1 MVIVSVLLSAGLT
14 ITGCDKNSDTPSTD
28 VGPPAVTDPGPDT
41 PEPKVEQS
49 PLPITLPRPVFQG
62 TPQNIPVENLEPAL
76 GKPRPDFLAP
86 TGVTNIA
93 AGILPT
99 SSDDMPII
107 GELDYITDGDKEG
120 TDGSFV
126 ELMYGLQHV
135 TIDLGK
141 PSEIY
146 AILVWHYHRSPRV
159 YYDVIVQIAD
169 DEDFTQN
176 VTTLFNND
184 SDNSAGLGAG
194 SDLNYVETSEGKLI
208 DAKGHV
214 ARFVRLH
221 SNGSHEND
229 QNCYVE
235 VEVYGRPPL

>member
-1 MVIVSVLLSAGLT
+1 MA
-14 ITGCDKNSDTPSTD
+14 
-28 VGPPAVTDPGPDT
+28 PA
-41 PEPKVEQS
+41 
-49 PLPITLPRPVFQG
+49 
-62 TPQNIPVENLEPAL
+62 
-76 GKPRPDFLAP
+76 
-86 TGVTNIA
+86 GVTNIA

-99 SSDDMPII
+99 GSDDMPII

-141 PSEIY
+141 PNEIY
-146 AILVWHYHRSPRV
+146 AVLFWHYHRSPRV
-159 YYDVIVQIAD
+159 YFDVIVQVAD

-176 VTTLFNND
+176 MRTLFNND
-184 SDNSAGLGAG
+184 NDNSAGLGTG
-194 SDLNYVETSEGKLI
+194 SDLHYVETSEGKLV

-214 ARFVRLH
+214 ARFVRLY
-221 SNGSHEND
+221 SNGSHAND
-229 QNCYVE
+229 QNSYVE